1 MKPLLVE
8 ILESILRTDEKLA
21 YAITCDEEELV
32 NLTRDTSLACNQKE
46 SDEYVGVNAVDEAR
60 IEIYR
65 KEEKLGGIDI
75 APDLIFNLSEEDD
88 YIGFIYWT
96 NFNNGVE
103 RIVDYSVVL
112 DEKYGLQKTYEDW
125 EKKYE
130 LLKEKS

>member
-65 KEEKLGGIDI
+65 MGYEISGTIGEHHIQ
-75 APDLIFNLSEEDD
+75 EEDD

-130 LLKEKS
+130 LL

>member
-21 YAITCDEEELV
+21 YAITCDGEELV

-75 APDLIFNLSEEDD
+75 APDLIFNLSEEDE

-103 RIVDYSVVL
+103 RVSDYSVVL
-112 DEKYGLQKTYEDW
+112 DEKYGLSKTRDDW

-130 LLKEKS
+130 FL